1 MNNIVIRNIEPQEIR
16 ISGGGEVLG
25 IQKVYVNG
33 IDVTIG
39 SAAYVIVPTKT
50 SELINDSGFITSESD
65 PTVPSYVKAIS
76 LADINNWNNKQNQL
90 VSGTN
95 IKTINGDSLL
105 GAGNLTIDT
114 TYSAGTGIEI
124 TEENVI
130 NNTITSY
137 DDLTDLPTIPD
148 KTSDLLNDSGYVVD
162 TELAEVAFN
171 GSYLALSNTP
181 TIPDSTSQLVN
192 DSGYIDMDL
201 LWSLFPKSTGSGT
214 SVNLTDTVKNA
225 PLYLTLGATEL
236 SQDGTPTP
244 DSPQDIHTI
253 SGSNKVIVNGKNLF
267 DNTQLTE
274 DIAYQCTTNV
284 SNEKMTITSTAS
296 SGVSFA
302 RLLPNLTLKP
312 NTNYSVGMDFT
323 GDINQ
328 IRLYDVTG
336 NDYITISQSGT
347 GRRKGT
353 FTTNSNTT
361 YRLVVYVVL
370 EKSVTISNI
379 QVEEGSTATSY
390 IPYVTPQ
397 EADIDLGSIEYCKI
411 GTYEDRIF
419 KNVSGDPDYDSE
431 REDGAWYIKKNIG
444 KIILDG
450 TQNIPLSNWRASETS
465 VGWVYGYSVFNNAPV
480 SNTVVGSIMCNKLSA
495 SKFDDLFQKTK
506 DNGIALYTNTDYSV
520 AVRTSD
526 TTLTTTSAI
535 NTYLSSN
542 PMTVYYPLAS
552 PEYLPITGTLAEQL
566 ETIYKDLTAESE
578 QTNIIQVNADLPFTI
593 SATTLK
599 SLTNL

>member
-33 IDVTIG
+33 IDVTVG

-76 LADINNWNNKQNQL
+76 LVDINNWNNKQNQL

-95 IKTINGDSLL
+95 IKTINGDSIL

-192 DSGYIDMDL
+192 DSGYINIDL

-225 PLYLTLGATEL
+225 PLYLTLGATAL

-244 DSPQDIHTI
+244 SSPEDIHTI
-253 SGSNKVIVNGKNLF
+253 SGSNKVVVCGKNLF
-267 DNTQLTE
+267 DKNNHNIYNGYFIGTG
-274 DIAYQCTTNV
+274 TT
-284 SNEKMTITSTAS
+284 TITSESANNIIYISCQPNTQYAVS
-296 SGVSFA
+296 KSAGKRFGLGYTTEIPTSGVSVYNA
-302 RLLPNLTLKP
+302 NSNNSGTSISI
-312 NTNYSVGMDFT
+312 T
-323 GDINQ
+323 
-328 IRLYDVTG
+328 TG
-336 NDYITISQSGT
+336 NDAKYLAIYVRNGNISGELTLQQVLDSLQIEYGNT
-347 GRRKGT
+347 V
-353 FTTNSNTT
+353 TT
-361 YRLVVYVVL
+361 Y
-370 EKSVTISNI
+370 T
-379 QVEEGSTATSY
+379 
-390 IPYVTPQ
+390 PYVSQ
-397 EADIDLGSIEYCKI
+397 EADIDLGDIEYGII
-411 GTYEDRIF
+411 GTYEDKFIRS
-419 KNVSGDPDYDSE
+419 N
-431 REDGAWYIKKNIG
+431 DGTWQLEKNIG
-444 KIILDG
+444 KVVLDG
-450 TQNIPLSNWRASETS
+450 TENWQQNATYQNVYFIDSFLTDATTYETRPMLSNYFQYGGLITTGSSS
-465 VGWVYGYSVFNNAPV
+465 VQIGKFYQWVSLPQRLMLGYDTTDLATFK
-480 SNTVVGSIMCNKLSA
+480 TWLS
-495 SKFDDLFQKTK
+495 TH
-506 DNGIALYTNTDYSV
+506 NTD
-520 AVRTSD
+520 
-526 TTLTTTSAI
+526 
-535 NTYLSSN
+535 
-542 PMTVYYPLAS
+542 VYYPLAN

-578 QTNIIQVNADLPFTI
+578 QTNISQVNADLPFTI